1 MAHCLRS
8 ITRTALT
15 IVLTVHAVPGFA
27 QTNTASSADALN
39 SSTTAARL
47 YVAAR
52 GYETDDDIDTPNL
65 AVTSMYQP
73 LIAQMLERSP
83 RFRRQCARLARATN
97 LEITL
102 RSEARSDHHADAWTT
117 IARRADG
124 TRQVTISIVA
134 GPRTIE
140 LIAHE
145 FEHVIEQIDGIDLRH
160 KATLRASGVRTCECG
175 HVAMYETDR
184 AIAAGLQVARQV
196 SDGGR
201 GH

>member
-1 MAHCLRS
+1 MAHGLRS
-8 ITRTALT
+8 IARTALT
-15 IVLTVHAVPGFA
+15 IVLTVPAVSGFA
-27 QTNTASSADALN
+27 QTNTVSYADALN

-52 GYETDDDIDTPNL
+52 GYDTDDIDTPNL
-65 AVTSMYQP
+65 TVTSMYQP

-97 LEITL
+97 LEITI
-102 RSEARSDHHADAWTT
+102 RSEARGDHHADAWTT

-124 TRQVTISIVA
+124 ARQVTISIVA

-160 KATLRASGVRTCECG
+160 KARLRASGVRTCDCG

>member
-1 MAHCLRS
+1 MAHGLQS
-8 ITRTALT
+8 IPRTALT

-27 QTNTASSADALN
+27 QTNTVSDADALT

-52 GYETDDDIDTPNL
+52 GYHADDVDAPNL
-65 AVTSMYQP
+65 TVTSMYQP

-83 RFRRQCARLARATN
+83 SFRRQCARLARATN

-102 RSEARSDHHADAWTT
+102 RSEPRSDHHANAWTT

-124 TRQVTISIVA
+124 TRQVTISIVT

-196 SDGGR
+196 TDGGR
-201 GH
+201 GQ

>member
-1 MAHCLRS
+1 MAHCLQS
-8 ITRTALT
+8 IPRTALT
-15 IVLTVHAVPGFA
+15 IALTVHAVPGFA
-27 QTNTASSADALN
+27 QTNTVSYADALT

-52 GYETDDDIDTPNL
+52 GYDADDVDTPNL

-83 RFRRQCARLARATN
+83 SFRRQCARLARATN

-102 RSEARSDHHADAWTT
+102 RSEPRSDHHANAWTT
-117 IARRADG
+117 IVRRADG
-124 TRQVTISIVA
+124 TRQVTISIVT

-160 KATLRASGVRTCECG
+160 KATQRASGVRTCDCG

-196 SDGGR
+196 TDGGR
-201 GH
+201 GQ